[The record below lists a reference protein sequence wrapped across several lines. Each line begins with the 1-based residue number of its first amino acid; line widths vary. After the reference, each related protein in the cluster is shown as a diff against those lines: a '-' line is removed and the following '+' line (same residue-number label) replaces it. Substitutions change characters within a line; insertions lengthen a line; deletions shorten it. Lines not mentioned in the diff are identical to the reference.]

1 MKEIINIQGKWYNL
15 IDMFGGRVF
24 VSGLFDTNND
34 LMDINESNCLWEMQ
48 PFFYEKE
55 RWYGSLLK
63 RFAQL
68 IRCIIQLVAKRN

>member
-24 VSGLFDTNND
+24 VSELLDTNND
-34 LMDINESNCLWEMQ
+34 LIDINESNCLWQMQ

-63 RFAQL
+63 HFVIFVRYFML
-68 IRCIIQLVAKRN
+68 LF